1 MTESKNIESSG
12 KPKIKRITVSVKDY
26 PSSKVTAY
34 GEVIFYRDGTFAI
47 ADKNAYG
54 DRKSERQTL

>member
-26 PSSKVTAY
+26 PSSKVTA
-34 GEVIFYRDGTFAI
+34 
-47 ADKNAYG
+47 
-54 DRKSERQTL
+54 